1 MDIAAKLAKLDAE
14 ANRRSAEIVTVNALI
29 ATPAQPLMVIVP
41 DSGDG
46 GGDGKEGAGTTAEV
60 MIANQDIGF
69 VNPGQMAEVKLETF
83 PHTRYGTLKPVWPS
97 SRPMRWGRT
106 GGVQRAAAAAG
117 DWVPALPGAAGGQ

>member
-83 PHTRYGTLKPVWPS
+83 PHTRYGTLKARVAIVTS
-97 SRPMRWGRT
+97 DAVGEDRRGAEGSGS
-106 GGVQRAAAAAG
+106 GG
-117 DWVPALPGAAGGQ
+117 